1 MTMERNDPDIE
12 AEVEAARAEAAAI
25 GGVAGDEDLD
35 PAERPVLE
43 AGGGVAEGFEQAEEA
58 LVEHASHGDQYS
70 GRAALHDAFP
80 SEEAGVTAEDA
91 EADELHTSELEPGA
105 EERRGADGDAA

>member
-58 LVEHASHGDQYS
+58 LVEHATHSDQYS
-70 GRAALHDAFP
+70 GRAALHDAFGA
-80 SEEAGVTAEDA
+80 EEAGITAEDG
-91 EADELHTSELEPGA
+91 EADDIRPSETRGA
-105 EERRGADGDAA
+105 EQARGADEGDA

>member
-1 MTMERNDPDIE
+1 MTMERNDPDVD
-12 AEVEAARAEAAAI
+12 AEVEAARAEAGAI

-58 LVEHASHGDQYS
+58 LVEHASHGDMHS
-70 GRAALHDAFP
+70 GRIGLYDAFP
-80 SEEAGVTAEDA
+80 SEEQGTAEDG
-91 EADELHTSELEPGA
+91 EADEVHTSELAPGQD
-105 EERRGADGDAA
+105 ESSGADGSAA